1 MEVRFMGLFGSTD
14 SKKEAK
20 NTKKLAREE
29 FMTDAKLFTT
39 AICEYLGGHPDI
51 EQRTIGNIYVNKKG
65 IFFDA
70 SLSPKFIYIPI
81 QNIIKSEFKNEEQI
95 SKDVTLTRLL
105 AFGIF
110 AFGLKK
116 KRKEVQN
123 YLIVTYDE
131 NGIENTIIFESKNA
145 SALASAMIKARQL
158 YAKENPQE
166 QVSDSAEGNSPAKD
180 IPEQIKK
187 LAELME
193 QGIITQEEFENKKAD
208 LLSRM

>member
-1 MEVRFMGLFGSTD
+1 MS
-14 SKKEAK
+14 
-20 NTKKLAREE
+20 
-29 FMTDAKLFTT
+29 DAKLLAT

-51 EQRTIGNIYVNKKG
+51 AQRTIGNIYVNKKG
-65 IFFDA
+65 IFFDVP
-70 SLSPKFIYIPI
+70 LSTGYIHIPI

-116 KRKEVQN
+116 KRKEVLT
-123 YLIVTYDE
+123 YLVVAYNED
-131 NGIENTIIFESKNA
+131 GIENTIIFESKNA
-145 SALASAMIKARQL
+145 SAVASAIIKARQL
-158 YAKENPQE
+158 YAKENPQA
-166 QVSDSAEGNSPAKD
+166 QVSDSAADGSTAQV

-187 LAELME
+187 LAELKE
-193 QGIITQEEFENKKAD
+193 QGILTQEEFENKKAD

>member
-1 MEVRFMGLFGSTD
+1 MGLFGSPEN
-14 SKKEAK
+14 KKEAK
-20 NTKKLAREE
+20 NAKKLAKEE

-39 AICEYLGGHPDI
+39 AICDYLGGHPDI
-51 EQRTIGNIYVNKKG
+51 EQRTIGNIFVNKKG
-65 IFFDA
+65 LFFDA
-70 SLSPKFIYIPI
+70 SMSPKYFYIPI

-123 YLIVTYDE
+123 YLVVTYDE
-131 NGIENTIIFESKNA
+131 NGIENTIILESKNA
-145 SALASAMIKARQL
+145 SALASAIIKARQL

-166 QVSDSAEGNSPAKD
+166 QVLDHAADKSAAED
-180 IPEQIKK
+180 IPGQIKK

-193 QGIITQEEFENKKAD
+193 QGILTQEEFENKKAD

>member
-1 MEVRFMGLFGSTD
+1 MGLLGSTEN
-14 SKKEAK
+14 KKEAK
-20 NTKKLAREE
+20 NAKKLAKEE
-29 FMTDAKLFTT
+29 FMSDAELFAT

-51 EQRTIGNIYVNKKG
+51 AQRTIGNIYANKKG

-70 SLSPKFIYIPI
+70 ALSTGYIYIPV

-116 KRKEVQN
+116 KRKEVHN
-123 YLIVTYDE
+123 YLVVTYNE

-145 SALASAMIKARQL
+145 SAVASAIIKARQL
-158 YAKENPQE
+158 YAKENPQA
-166 QVSDSAEGNSPAKD
+166 QMPDHAADGSASQD
-180 IPEQIKK
+180 IPGQIKK

-193 QGIITQEEFENKKAD
+193 QGILTQEEFESKKAD